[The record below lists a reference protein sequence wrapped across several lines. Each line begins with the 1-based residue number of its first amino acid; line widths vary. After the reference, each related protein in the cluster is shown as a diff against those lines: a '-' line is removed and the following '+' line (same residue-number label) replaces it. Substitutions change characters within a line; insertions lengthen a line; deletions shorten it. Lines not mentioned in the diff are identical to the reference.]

1 VALGSMVGPAQ
12 GFPLNGYCV
21 AGRYWLVP
29 DQRHGLQVF
38 DCAPGACR
46 PDGNGGNSGSCTCGT
61 SGSTLPNLG
70 LEGFCVPQAAA
81 PPGFADREILFTC
94 FAGNI
99 YYDNCKVRT
108 GQANGVCQTLV
119 SQFGH
124 QSNCYCDV
132 CVRYDVQTRQC
143 LPACSGSVP
152 TCATGPAGSYSCF
165 P

>member
-1 VALGSMVGPAQ
+1 VPGQCGCTPRCTGKVCGS
-12 GFPLNGYCV
+12 
-21 AGRYWLVP
+21 
-29 DQRHGLQVF
+29 
-38 DCAPGACR
+38 
-46 PDGNGGNSGSCTCGT
+46 DGCGGTCGT

-70 LEGFCVPQAAA
+70 LEGFCVTQAAA

-99 YYDNCKVRT
+99 YYENCKVRT